1 MQQEKMGCLLRELRK
16 EKGMTQ
22 EQLAEQLGVSN
33 RSVSRWENGI
43 NMPDI
48 SILVEI
54 SEFFEVGILE
64 LIEGERKQEEMDSN
78 DLKKIA
84 NYSDEQKRH
93 ILNKINKKDVVGLV
107 FIFIAAF
114 SVSAYTEYKYNIF
127 LLLTSFGIATA
138 IAMQFANI
146 AYTTGLSDKG
156 CQFRKRHPYILYAE
170 IVLLIILLI
179 SLAMDIRKFLA
190 I

>member
-84 NYSDEQKRH
+84 NYSDEQIGRASCRER
-93 ILNKINKKDVVGLV
+93 V
-107 FIFIAAF
+107 
-114 SVSAYTEYKYNIF
+114 
-127 LLLTSFGIATA
+127 
-138 IAMQFANI
+138 
-146 AYTTGLSDKG
+146 
-156 CQFRKRHPYILYAE
+156 
-170 IVLLIILLI
+170 
-179 SLAMDIRKFLA
+179 
-190 I
+190 

>member
-107 FIFIAAF
+107 FWHRSRAWLLPRLSSSCRRSKGFDKNLTPQSVYGRKAFYLCIARTHKRKTYKNTNWDL
-114 SVSAYTEYKYNIF
+114 SV
-127 LLLTSFGIATA
+127 
-138 IAMQFANI
+138 
-146 AYTTGLSDKG
+146 
-156 CQFRKRHPYILYAE
+156 R
-170 IVLLIILLI
+170 
-179 SLAMDIRKFLA
+179 
-190 I
+190 

>member
-78 DLKKIA
+78 DLKKIV

-107 FIFIAAF
+107 FSFIAAF

-156 CQFRKRHPYILYAE
+156 RQFRKRHPYILYAE

-179 SLAMDIRKFLA
+179 SLAMDIMKFLV

>member
-107 FIFIAAF
+107 FSFIAAF

-127 LLLTSFGIATA
+127 LLLTSFGIAMA

-146 AYTTGLSDKG
+146 AYTTGLLDKG
-156 CQFRKRHPYILYAE
+156 RQFRKRHPYILYVE

-179 SLAMDIRKFLA
+179 SLAMDIKKFLA